1 MMTLSL
7 KKNGKTIYQ
16 IEVFEEISI
25 KEEMRILEGFQHLSR
40 DHKWIGEEKQQHL
53 TKTNI
58 IREESDTSKIN
69 SKKVKNKSNGLKI
82 NKTKGKEVGQ

>member
-7 KKNGKTIYQ
+7 KKNGKTVYE

-25 KEEMRILEGFQHLSR
+25 KEEMRILDGFQRLSK
-40 DHKWIGEEKQQHL
+40 DHKWIGKENTHPCPE
-53 TKTNI
+53 TNYI
-58 IREESDTSKIN
+58 MEESDPSKIN
-69 SKKVKNKSNGLKI
+69 YKKVKNKSNGLKM

>member
-7 KKNGKTIYQ
+7 KKNGKTVYE

-25 KEEMRILEGFQHLSR
+25 KEEMKILDGFQHLSR
-40 DHKWIGEEKQQHL
+40 DHKWIGKENTHPCSE
-53 TKTNI
+53 TNY
-58 IREESDTSKIN
+58 IREESDPSKIN
-69 SKKVKNKSNGLKI
+69 YKKVKNKSNGLKM